1 MSVYYI
7 HAVLF
12 VRTEF
17 DLRVSDE
24 RTTYMSTCC
33 AHNLGK
39 YRNMKLANKSFE
51 NMANFKYLG
60 NILKKLK
67 ILCKK
72 KVRAN

>member
-7 HAVLF
+7 YICAVLF

-17 DLRVSDE
+17 VLRVSDE
-24 RTTYMSTCC
+24 GTTCMSMCC
-33 AHNLGK
+33 ANNAGK

-60 NILKKLK
+60 KILKNSKFY
-67 ILCKK
+67 
-72 KVRAN
+72 VRRK